1 MKPRNFQIILATTVF
16 AALLWAFV
24 SLGNPYQT
32 ILSIPVELSPL
43 PPGLALSTP
52 VPWTVELSVRG
63 EGWILASLLW
73 RREPGYRLDVG
84 SLLVHQRIAT
94 IRDVERQLNLP
105 ADVEVIDM
113 KPESLHV
120 GLDVAVTKNV
130 TVQFDS
136 PLSFA
141 EGYGLVGPPLVNPE
155 TVLVAGAASVLNS
168 IDGWRINDMPFE
180 KLRTRLEKEIRLND
194 DFRYALTFTPATVRL
209 KLNVEPFAEKLLA
222 NIPVDVRSAPP
233 DREVILIPPRIEI
246 VVRGGISQLAAL
258 EPGNCKAHVDYA
270 EVESDSVTT
279 LLPVVE
285 LPKHLTLISRRP
297 ERLEYVIRKRL

>member
-1 MKPRNFQIILATTVF
+1 MKPRNLQIILATTVF

-24 SLGNPYQT
+24 SLGDSYQM

-52 VPWTVELSVRG
+52 VPRNLELSVRG

-84 SLLVHQRIAT
+84 SFQSHQRIAT
-94 IRDVERQLNLP
+94 VRDVERQLNLP
-105 ADVEVIDM
+105 AAVEVIDM

-120 GLDVAVTKNV
+120 GLDVSVTKNV
-130 TVQFDS
+130 IVQFDS

-141 EGYGLVGPPLVNPE
+141 EGYGLAGPPLVNPE
-155 TVLVAGAASVLNS
+155 TVLVAGAASILMS
-168 IDGWRINDMPFE
+168 IDNWRINDMPFE
-180 KLRTRLEKEIRLND
+180 KLTTPVEKEILLND
-194 DFRYALTFTPATVRL
+194 DSRYALTFTPGTVSLR
-209 KLNVEPFAEKLLA
+209 LNVEPFAEKPLA
-222 NIPVDVRSAPP
+222 NIPVEVRSVPP
-233 DREVILIPPRIEI
+233 NREVILIPPRIEI
-246 VVRGGISQLAAL
+246 VVRGGISLLAAL

-270 EVESDSVTT
+270 EAERDSVTT

-285 LPKHLTLISRRP
+285 LPKGLTLISRRP
-297 ERLEYVIRKRL
+297 ERLEYVIRRRL